1 MPLIVPNTQM
11 LPLITKYTAGTLFL
25 ILCLVIQNQN
35 TLKLTSPFIDEI
47 FHLRQCQRY
56 CHGNYE
62 WDTKITT
69 PPGLY
74 ILGVLFTRIVL
85 VFTTKNVCDDDS
97 WLRSINLAG
106 GLLVLPVIVRKFKNS
121 SLWTVNIISQPLLFT
136 YYFLFYTD
144 IWSTILILGS
154 LSLVWNSPTT
164 KNCYMSSLL
173 SFISLWFRQT
183 NILWIAFILSIL
195 IDRQIRADN
204 FVSRCTKFIIQ
215 FFNNWIKVIPFMI
228 IFVLFIIFIKING
241 GIAFGDKENHQLNLH
256 IVQVFYCFT
265 FITFFTW
272 PVWLTRRTI
281 ENYVRFVFLKNYG
294 LNLIV
299 NGGFM
304 IGIKYIIDNFTIIH
318 PFLLADNRHF
328 TFYIFKKLISHRY
341 SQIFA
346 IPLYHFSTWIIIT
359 TLNKSKR
366 GLSSI
371 TIITYLFAVC
381 LTIIPSPLFE
391 PRYYIVPLIIFRLFV
406 KSDRNLLEFLWL
418 NSVNLFTSFVFFNY
432 EFTWD
437 SEPGVQRIIW

>member
-1 MPLIVPNTQM
+1 M
-11 LPLITKYTAGTLFL
+11 
-25 ILCLVIQNQN
+25 
-35 TLKLTSPFIDEI
+35 
-47 FHLRQCQRY
+47 
-56 CHGNYE
+56 
-62 WDTKITT
+62 
-69 PPGLY
+69 
-74 ILGVLFTRIVL
+74 
-85 VFTTKNVCDDDS
+85 
-97 WLRSINLAG
+97 
-106 GLLVLPVIVRKFKNS
+106 
-121 SLWTVNIISQPLLFT
+121 
-136 YYFLFYTD
+136 
-144 IWSTILILGS
+144 
-154 LSLVWNSPTT
+154 
-164 KNCYMSSLL
+164 
-173 SFISLWFRQT
+173 
-183 NILWIAFILSIL
+183 
-195 IDRQIRADN
+195 
-204 FVSRCTKFIIQ
+204 
-215 FFNNWIKVIPFMI
+215 
-228 IFVLFIIFIKING
+228 
-241 GIAFGDKENHQLNLH
+241 
-256 IVQVFYCFT
+256 
-265 FITFFTW
+265 
-272 PVWLTRRTI
+272 TRRTI

>member
-1 MPLIVPNTQM
+1 M

-74 ILGVLFTRIVL
+74 ILGVMFTRIVL
-85 VFTTKNVCDDDS
+85 IFTTKNVCDDDS

-164 KNCYMSSLL
+164 KKCYMSSLL

-183 NILWIAFILSIL
+183 NILWIAFILSII
-195 IDRQIRADN
+195 IDRQIRSDN

-215 FFNNWIKVIPFMI
+215 FFKNWIKVIPFMI

-304 IGIKYIIDNFTIIH
+304 IVIKYIIDNFTIIH

-328 TFYIFKKLISHRY
+328 TFYIFKKLISHSY
-341 SQIFA
+341 SQMFA